1 VLAQPLVLGASGLM
15 MTVEFLAD
23 KIPAVDSCGT
33 VHTLIR
39 IPRERRWR
47 RRCLGG
53 RSGPWTTV
61 AALLGGSLA
70 ATSHF
75 HQGRRPSADHT
86 SPEPFS
92 NVVASTAEDVLA
104 GGLLLL
110 VLAYPWVAA
119 GVVLMLCCWRS
130 GCCRS
135 SSASSSACCGGS
147 PAARPRRSNCGEAAA
162 VPAGRRRLARR
173 LRDRAGAGQAPAPG
187 ADLFAVEPAAFLR
200 GADRRAGW
208 RSRQSSSTCARRRST
223 SASCCGCSTG
233 SGRPTTAAG
242 A

>member
-1 VLAQPLVLGASGLM
+1 MTDALDTAQLIAVASVLGFASGIRLYLVLFVVGLAGYMQWVPLPAGLQLLAQPWVLGASGMM

-23 KIPAVDSCGT
+23 KIPAVDSLWDT

-39 IPRERRWR
+39 IPAGAALAAAI
-47 RRCLGG
+47 LGVD
-53 RSGPWTTV
+53 SATWTTV

-75 HQGRRPSADHT
+75 TKAGGRALINT

-119 GVVLMLCCWRS
+119 GVVLMLVLLAVWLLPKLFRFVV
-130 GCCRS
+130 RLL
-135 SSASSSACCGGS
+135 
-147 PAARPRRSNCGEAAA
+147 RRLTGGEAA
-162 VPAGRRRLARR
+162 PEQ
-173 LRDRAGAGQAPAPG
+173 LR
-187 ADLFAVEPAAFLR
+187 
-200 GADRRAGW
+200 
-208 RSRQSSSTCARRRST
+208 
-223 SASCCGCSTG
+223 
-233 SGRPTTAAG
+233 
-242 A
+242 

>member
-1 VLAQPLVLGASGLM
+1 VLGASGLM

-23 KIPAVDSCGT
+23 KIPAVDSLWDT

-39 IPRERRWR
+39 IPAGAALAAAM
-47 RRCLGG
+47 LGVD
-53 RSGPWTTV
+53 SATWTTV

-75 HQGRRPSADHT
+75 TKAGGRALINT

-119 GVVLMLCCWRS
+119 GVVLMLVLLAVWLLPKLFRFIV
-130 GCCRS
+130 RLL
-135 SSASSSACCGGS
+135 
-147 PAARPRRSNCGEAAA
+147 RRLTGGEAA
-162 VPAGRRRLARR
+162 PEQ
-173 LRDRAGAGQAPAPG
+173 LR
-187 ADLFAVEPAAFLR
+187 
-200 GADRRAGW
+200 
-208 RSRQSSSTCARRRST
+208 
-223 SASCCGCSTG
+223 
-233 SGRPTTAAG
+233 
-242 A
+242 

>member
-1 VLAQPLVLGASGLM
+1 MDNLDTAQLIAIASVLGFASGIRLYLVLFVVGLAGYMQWVPLPAGLQLLAQPWVLGASGLM

-23 KIPAVDSCGT
+23 KVPAVDSLWDT

-39 IPRERRWR
+39 IPAGAALAAAM
-47 RRCLGG
+47 LGVD
-53 RSGPWTTV
+53 SATWTTV

-75 HQGRRPSADHT
+75 TKAGGRALINT

-119 GVVLMLCCWRS
+119 GVVLMLVLLAVWLLPKLFRFIV
-130 GCCRS
+130 RLL
-135 SSASSSACCGGS
+135 
-147 PAARPRRSNCGEAAA
+147 RRLTGGEAA
-162 VPAGRRRLARR
+162 PEQ
-173 LRDRAGAGQAPAPG
+173 LR
-187 ADLFAVEPAAFLR
+187 
-200 GADRRAGW
+200 
-208 RSRQSSSTCARRRST
+208 
-223 SASCCGCSTG
+223 
-233 SGRPTTAAG
+233 
-242 A
+242 